1 MKILDNIHLYGGWK
15 ATAVSVCLL
24 PFLLSY
30 IVTTIKSVI
39 AVRSKKNDKSPAIDP
54 SVDFIFGNLI
64 PFSFD
69 NRGYMA
75 HLIKRFGS
83 HVPVR
88 IRVASDSFYFV
99 SGPEYIL
106 KLFRGSRDLTVIPAM
121 AAIVERIFG
130 APPEASAVLLDDNT
144 GTSPKPLPDSNP
156 LPADQRYHHISHQ
169 AYTDNLTGVKLAEV
183 VTRFLT
189 NLSTE
194 LDKIDMGTNEWLEIP
209 DLYSFVQ
216 NAVFNANTLALCGS
230 HIFEINPTFTEDFWN
245 FDSQVGGPL
254 KGISRFF
261 IPGAYRIRDKMVKSI
276 LEWHRSA
283 ETYVN
288 HNDKELD
295 KKSWEPYYGSR
306 LFRDRARHLSKINGF
321 GDQAR
326 AANDL
331 GLIWGANSNSVPAIA
346 WCILDIICRPDL
358 LSQVHAELASIT
370 KLNPTANLDQQMPD
384 LLSNLLLQ
392 SIYCEELRLRNA
404 AALQRSTVSSDFK
417 LGPWKFP
424 KEAMILASI
433 WFAGH
438 DKNVWNEGANGE
450 HDVDSFWPQRF
461 ILYPNNSYSGPR
473 KSDSGKHPSKKITK
487 PKLATDTVSGSW
499 IPYGG
504 GQQICPG
511 RFYAKQES
519 IGSIA
524 MFLSKFDIELTDDK
538 NPEPDF
544 KYFSLGVLPPKGS
557 FPARLRRRSAKVSG

>member
-1 MKILDNIHLYGGWK
+1 MKMLNDIYLFGGWK
-15 ATAVSVCLL
+15 AMAVCVCLL
-24 PFLLSY
+24 PFLVSY
-30 IVTTIKSVI
+30 FVTTITSAI
-39 AVRSKKNDKSPAIDP
+39 AVRSKKNEKLPAIDP
-54 SVDFIFGNLI
+54 SADFILGNLLA
-64 PFSFD
+64 FSFD
-69 NRGYMA
+69 TRGYMA
-75 HLIKRFGS
+75 YLIKRFGP

-99 SGPEYIL
+99 SGPDYIL
-106 KLFRGSRDLTVIPAM
+106 KLSRGSRDLTAIPAM

-130 APPEASAVLLDDNT
+130 APPEAR
-144 GTSPKPLPDSNP
+144 TSPKPLPGSNT
-156 LPADQRYHHISHQ
+156 LPADQRYHHISHK
-169 AYTDNLTGVKLAEV
+169 AYTDNLTGVRLAEV

-189 NLSTE
+189 NLGTE
-194 LDKIDMGTNEWLEIP
+194 LDRIDIGTNKWLELP

-230 HIFEINPTFTEDFWN
+230 HKFEINPTFTEDFWN

-254 KGISRFF
+254 KGIPRFF

-276 LEWHRSA
+276 LKWHKSA
-283 ETYVN
+283 EAHVD
-288 HNDKELD
+288 HDDKELD

-346 WCILDIICRPDL
+346 WCILDIIRRPDL
-358 LSQVHAELASIT
+358 LSQVQAELASIT
-370 KLNPTANLDQQMPD
+370 KLHPTATLDQQMLD

-404 AALQRSTVSSDFK
+404 AALQRSTVSSNFK
-417 LGPWKFP
+417 LGPWRFP

-438 DKNVWNEGANGE
+438 DKNVWNEGPNGE
-450 HDVDSFWPQRF
+450 HEVDSFWPERF
-461 ILYPNNSYSGPR
+461 ILYPNNPYSGPR
-473 KSDSGKHPSKKITK
+473 KSDSGKHPSEKITK
-487 PKLATDTVSGSW
+487 PKLTTDTVSGSW

-524 MFLSKFDIELTDDK
+524 KFMSKFDIELTGNK
-538 NPEPDF
+538 KPEPDF
-544 KYFSLGVLPPKGS
+544 KYFSLGVLPPKGK
-557 FPARLRRRSAKVSG
+557 FPARLRRRS